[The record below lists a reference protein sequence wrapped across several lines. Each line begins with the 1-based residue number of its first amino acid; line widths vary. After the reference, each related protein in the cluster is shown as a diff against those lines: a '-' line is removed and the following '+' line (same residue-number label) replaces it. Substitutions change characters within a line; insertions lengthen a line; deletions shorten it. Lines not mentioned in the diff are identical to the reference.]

1 MKLTLLFAKYL
12 YQHKQLNLPGLG
24 VFTIDPSVSIPENTD
39 KHHHEFHQHI
49 RFDQKSVAK
58 PDEELI
64 DFIRTHTGK
73 IKPLAESD
81 LESFLSEGK
90 ILLNIG
96 KPFHLEGIG
105 TLLKSRAGTYEFNA
119 GLPLHDRLENIFPE
133 KDARAA
139 SKQSYEVDSGNAPRN
154 NSSGRMMWV
163 VLATIVGLGAII
175 WGGYSLYNNNTN
187 NDGLASVNH
196 ANKAE
201 ESDANA
207 QQPVSTLPDTTQV
220 RADSVNRTASPITA
234 NAVAAGT
241 YKFIFRTSRN
251 KDYVIKRYNDLK
263 SSTPNLF
270 WDTKDSI
277 IYRLYLT
284 IPASPADT
292 VRIRDSLQS
301 WYGTKRV
308 VIEQ

>member
-1 MKLTLLFAKYL
+1 LKLTLLFAKYL

-24 VFTIDPSVSIPENTD
+24 VFTIDPSVSIPEHTD
-39 KHHHEFHQHI
+39 KNHHEFLQHI
-49 RFDQKSVAK
+49 RFDQKNVAK
-58 PDEELI
+58 PDEALI

-73 IKPLAESD
+73 IRPLAESD

-133 KDARAA
+133 KDSRAA
-139 SKQSYEVDSGNAPRN
+139 SKQSYESDLGNTPVS
-154 NSSGRMMWV
+154 NSSGRTMWV
-163 VLATIVGLGAII
+163 VLAIIVGLGAII

-187 NDGLASVNH
+187 NDGLASVNN
-196 ANKAE
+196 ADKSGEN
-201 ESDANA
+201 DASL
-207 QQPVSTLPDTTQV
+207 QQPVTALPDTTQTK
-220 RADSVNRTASPITA
+220 ADSNNTTASTVVS
-234 NAVAAGT
+234 NAAAPGT
-241 YKFIFRTSRN
+241 YKFIFRTARN
-251 KDYVIKRYNDLK
+251 KNYVIKRYNDLK

-270 WDTKDSI
+270 WDTKDSV

-284 IPASPADT
+284 ISASPTDT
-292 VRIRDSLQS
+292 ARIRDSLQS

>member
-39 KHHHEFHQHI
+39 KNHHEFLQHI
-49 RFDQKSVAK
+49 RFNQKNIAK

-64 DFIRTHTGK
+64 DFIRAHTGK
-73 IKPLAESD
+73 IRPLAESD

-105 TLLKSRAGTYEFNA
+105 TLLKSREGTYEFNA

-133 KDARAA
+133 KDSRPA
-139 SKQSYEVDSGNAPRN
+139 SKQSYEIDSGNTPKSN
-154 NSSGRMMWV
+154 NSGRMMWV
-163 VLATIVGLGAII
+163 VVAIIIGLGAII
-175 WGGYSLYNNNTN
+175 WGGYSLYNTNTD
-187 NDGLASVNH
+187 NDGLASVN
-196 ANKAE
+196 NVGKPD
-201 ESDANA
+201 ESDANS
-207 QQPVSTLPDTTQV
+207 QQPVTTLPDTTQV
-220 RADSVNRTASPITA
+220 RTDSVSTTTSRITD
-234 NAVAAGT
+234 NVAAGT

-251 KDYVIKRYNDLK
+251 KNYVIKRYNDLK

-270 WDTKDSI
+270 WDTKDSVM
-277 IYRLYLT
+277 YRLYLS
-284 IPASPADT
+284 IAASPADT
-292 VRIRDSLQS
+292 LRIRDSLQS